1 MAFKKKLSVWTN
13 RVNRGVFDMF
23 GCLSSL
29 ADEGVDLGQ
38 VPVVIA
44 QRLTETLRHFDSYFP
59 SKSHL
64 TEKQWVRDPFTNP
77 ETSALPPVVQDKP
90 LELSCDADEFLVS
103 VLVSSVSSMEV
114 LVAQQINA
122 LNGTMVKISC
132 IFNSC
137 YKLDT
142 SRFSMNWTYQETKN
156 DSEVTL
162 ISFKNRIT
170 PWKKERFGDRVK
182 FAGNLDKN
190 DLSITISDVQLTDEG
205 IYNCYVR
212 NPPDRVEGH
221 GRIQLS
227 VVTEL
232 PPPRD
237 STIAVAVGASIGGM
251 LALVILSMVVI
262 KCVRRH
268 KKQELIS
275 DEQKMEEE
283 GKTDGDGGTEEGT
296 KQI

>member
-1 MAFKKKLSVWTN
+1 MHLINSITPTSLHPPAF
-13 RVNRGVFDMF
+13 
-23 GCLSSL
+23 
-29 ADEGVDLGQ
+29 
-38 VPVVIA
+38 
-44 QRLTETLRHFDSYFP
+44 
-59 SKSHL
+59 
-64 TEKQWVRDPFTNP
+64 
-77 ETSALPPVVQDKP
+77 
-90 LELSCDADEFLVS
+90 
-103 VLVSSVSSMEV
+103 SSVSSMEV
-114 LVAQQINA
+114 LVRQQIDA

-132 IFNSC
+132 TFTSC
-137 YKLDT
+137 YKLDL
-142 SRFSMNWTYQETKN
+142 SKFAMNWTYQETKN
-156 DSEVTL
+156 DTEEMFMT
-162 ISFKNRIT
+162 FKNRLPLLRT
-170 PWKKERFGDRVK
+170 DRFGDRVK

-190 DLSITISDVQLTDEG
+190 DLSITISNVQLADEG
-205 IYNCYVR
+205 LYNCYVR

-251 LALVILSMVVI
+251 LALVILSMVII

-283 GKTDGDGGTEEGT
+283 GKTDGDGGIEEGT

>member
-1 MAFKKKLSVWTN
+1 
-13 RVNRGVFDMF
+13 VF
-23 GCLSSL
+23 
-29 ADEGVDLGQ
+29 
-38 VPVVIA
+38 
-44 QRLTETLRHFDSYFP
+44 
-59 SKSHL
+59 
-64 TEKQWVRDPFTNP
+64 
-77 ETSALPPVVQDKP
+77 
-90 LELSCDADEFLVS
+90 

-114 LVAQQINA
+114 LVRQQIDA

-132 IFNSC
+132 TFTSC
-137 YKLDT
+137 YKLDL
-142 SRFSMNWTYQETKN
+142 SKFAMNWTYQETKN
-156 DSEVTL
+156 DTEEMVR
-162 ISFKNRIT
+162 RILFPPKFILPLLRT
-170 PWKKERFGDRVK
+170 DRFGDRVK

-190 DLSITISDVQLTDEG
+190 DLSITISNVQLADEG

-251 LALVILSMVVI
+251 LALVILSMVII

-283 GKTDGDGGTEEGT
+283 GKTDGDGGIEEGT
-296 KQI
+296 K

>member
-1 MAFKKKLSVWTN
+1 M
-13 RVNRGVFDMF
+13 
-23 GCLSSL
+23 
-29 ADEGVDLGQ
+29 
-38 VPVVIA
+38 
-44 QRLTETLRHFDSYFP
+44 
-59 SKSHL
+59 
-64 TEKQWVRDPFTNP
+64 
-77 ETSALPPVVQDKP
+77 SAL
-90 LELSCDADEFLVS
+90 LRARDAQGAAALIASALLVFAA
-103 VLVSSVSSMEV
+103 SSVSSMEV

-122 LNGTMVKISC
+122 LNGTTVKISC
-132 IFNSC
+132 TFTSC
-137 YKLDT
+137 YKLDI
-142 SRFSMNWTYQETKN
+142 SKFAMNWTFQQTKN
-156 DSEVTL
+156 DTEEMFMT
-162 ISFKNRIT
+162 FKNRLT
-170 PWKKERFGDRVK
+170 TLRTERFGDRVK

-190 DLSITISDVQLTDEG
+190 DLSITISDVQGTDQG

-212 NPPDRVEGH
+212 NPPDRVEGR

-227 VVTEL
+227 VVSEL

-251 LALVILSMVVI
+251 LALVILSMVII
-262 KCVRRH
+262 KCIRRH

>member
-1 MAFKKKLSVWTN
+1 MALV
-13 RVNRGVFDMF
+13 
-23 GCLSSL
+23 L
-29 ADEGVDLGQ
+29 
-38 VPVVIA
+38 
-44 QRLTETLRHFDSYFP
+44 
-59 SKSHL
+59 
-64 TEKQWVRDPFTNP
+64 RDPQGASAMF
-77 ETSALPPVVQDKP
+77 TSALLLFV
-90 LELSCDADEFLVS
+90 A
-103 VLVSSVSSMEV
+103 SSVSSMEV

-122 LNGTMVKISC
+122 LNATTVKISC
-132 IFNSC
+132 TFTSC
-137 YKLDT
+137 YKLDI
-142 SRFSMNWTYQETKN
+142 SKFSMNWTYQATRNDTEETFMTFLK
-156 DSEVTL
+156 S
-162 ISFKNRIT
+162 RIT
-170 PWKKERFGDRVK
+170 PLRTEHFWDRVK

-190 DLSITISDVQLTDEG
+190 DLSITISDVQLTDKG

-212 NPPDRVEGH
+212 NPPDRAEGH
-221 GRIQLS
+221 GIIQLS

-251 LALVILSMVVI
+251 LALVILSMVII

-296 KQI
+296 KNDFA

>member
-1 MAFKKKLSVWTN
+1 MN
-13 RVNRGVFDMF
+13 M
-23 GCLSSL
+23 SL
-29 ADEGVDLGQ
+29 LLRARDTRQGASAI
-38 VPVVIA
+38 IA
-44 QRLTETLRHFDSYFP
+44 
-59 SKSHL
+59 
-64 TEKQWVRDPFTNP
+64 
-77 ETSALPPVVQDKP
+77 
-90 LELSCDADEFLVS
+90 S
-103 VLVSSVSSMEV
+103 VLLVFTVSSVSSMEV
-114 LVAQQINA
+114 VVTPLINA

-132 IFNSC
+132 TFTSC
-137 YKLDT
+137 YKMDI
-142 SRFSMNWTYQETKN
+142 SKFAMNWTYQETKN
-156 DSEVTL
+156 DTEEMFMT
-162 ISFKNRIT
+162 FKNRIT
-170 PWKKERFGDRVK
+170 PLRTDRFGDRVK

-190 DLSITISDVQLTDEG
+190 DLSITISDVQLSDEG
-205 IYNCYVR
+205 IYKCSVR

-221 GRIQLS
+221 GSIQLS

-237 STIAVAVGASIGGM
+237 STIAVAVGASVGGM
-251 LALVILSMVVI
+251 LALVILTMVII